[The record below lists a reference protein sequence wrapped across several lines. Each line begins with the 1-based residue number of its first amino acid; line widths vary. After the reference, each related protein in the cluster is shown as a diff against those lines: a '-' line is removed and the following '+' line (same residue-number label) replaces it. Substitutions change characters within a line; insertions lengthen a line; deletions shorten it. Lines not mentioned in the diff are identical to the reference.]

1 MYYYIKKETKT
12 MEENIITTEQVVET
26 AEDIITAA
34 DSDVIKAAVKGG
46 LGVVTGLAVGY
57 AIVHIY
63 RYFKNKKQQNEA
75 SADDQVDVES
85 SESAE

>member
-1 MYYYIKKETKT
+1 

-34 DSDVIKAAVKGG
+34 DSKTLEKVVKFG
-46 LGVVTGLAVGY
+46 LTSA
-57 AIVHIY
+57 AIVTIGYGIY
-63 RYFKNKKQQNEA
+63 KICTKIKNKKQQEEVP
-75 SADDQVDVES
+75 ADDQVDVES